1 MEVRI
6 LGVLT
11 ENENR
16 TPKSR
21 LSAEHIEKVAAF
33 TLLEY

>member
-1 MEVRI
+1 MEDRI
-6 LGVLT
+6 LGVLN

-16 TPKSR
+16 TPKTR
-21 LSAEHIEKVAAF
+21 LSAEDIEKVAAF